1 MSHVVLVTSWPWCR
15 CVIKVRRHDSS
26 IPKLASTS
34 HIHFKFPWS
43 RCHAI
48 LLFVG
53 FQVRPGSQAWGLEKI
68 MTSSRE
74 TRITAKDVV
83 SGWSYYSMSS
93 GRPKLDRTY
102 ARTPNSFFFSWTR
115 SHSLFHFGNPLP
127 SQQSSRPR
135 ISFLAC
141 ALYWIPVV
149 VS

>member
-1 MSHVVLVTSWPWCR
+1 MSHVVLVASWPWCR

-26 IPKLASTS
+26 IPKLPSTS
-34 HIHFKFPWS
+34 YIHFKFPCS

-93 GRPKLDRTY
+93 GRPRLNRTY
-102 ARTPNSFFFSWTR
+102 ARTPNSFF
-115 SHSLFHFGNPLP
+115 SLGATHCSILETPYRV
-127 SQQSSRPR
+127 SSLLTQEFR
-135 ISFLAC
+135 FLAC

-149 VS
+149 AS